1 LHEALD
7 SPRPEKKQQQQPDD
21 VVFFTTTVTRANSIN
36 QSINQIYL
44 RQISGMKHR
53 EQSEYVDRTQRLY
66 ETALTRALK
75 NNTTT

>member
-36 QSINQIYL
+36 QSVEFICD
-44 RQISGMKHR
+44 K
-53 EQSEYVDRTQRLY
+53 
-66 ETALTRALK
+66 
-75 NNTTT
+75 